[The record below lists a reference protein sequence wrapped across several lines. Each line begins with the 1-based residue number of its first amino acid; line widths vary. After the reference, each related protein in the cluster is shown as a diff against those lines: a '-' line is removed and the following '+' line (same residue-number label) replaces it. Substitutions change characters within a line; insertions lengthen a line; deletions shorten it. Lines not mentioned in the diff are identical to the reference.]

1 KGAKGGFAVGGLTG
15 KEIEGNYY
23 LQITPD
29 SARINITSGGK
40 GAKGGFAVGGLTGK
54 SSNDFFRVTS
64 DTSYFTTTVYTES
77 NIVSTGTVQTGIGVN
92 SVALTDIDGNIYK
105 TVKIG
110 SQVWMKENLKVT
122 KYSDGT
128 ALSTANEVG
137 NYNFVSDASDTIKN
151 YGRIYSYNVVL
162 SPLNVCPT
170 GWHVP
175 TDADWNLLLE
185 FVGGVDWS
193 SNRLLT
199 GLKLMEKGTIS
210 GLDGFWD
217 TTINKANDL
226 SGFSARPGGLGDAS
240 ASWSFFS
247 YLGTIGYWWSVTSP
261 TSAQVYSIDSSGY
274 LDFTEASNLSGYSVR
289 CVKDF

>member
-1 KGAKGGFAVGGLTG
+1 
-15 KEIEGNYY
+15 
-23 LQITPD
+23 
-29 SARINITSGGK
+29 
-40 GAKGGFAVGGLTGK
+40 
-54 SSNDFFRVTS
+54 
-64 DTSYFTTTVYTES
+64 
-77 NIVSTGTVQTGIGVN
+77 
-92 SVALTDIDGNIYK
+92 
-105 TVKIG
+105 
-110 SQVWMKENLKVT
+110 M
-122 KYSDGT
+122 
-128 ALSTANEVG
+128 
-137 NYNFVSDASDTIKN
+137 
-151 YGRIYSYNVVL
+151 
-162 SPLNVCPT
+162 
-170 GWHVP
+170 P